1 MIEQNVGERQR
12 ARTRAALVWLR
23 LARVSHRLQQ
33 DGAGHLRRWEL
44 TPAQFDVLANV
55 GASPGL
61 SQQALADSLLVTK
74 GDVCQ
79 LLDRMSRGGLIARR
93 QEGRA
98 NRVFLTDTGE
108 RRYAEV
114 LPAHEARIASRLAV
128 LSPEELARLR
138 DSLRKLDRALR

>member
-1 MIEQNVGERQR
+1 MSEQKLGEHRR
-12 ARTRAALVWLR
+12 TRTRAALVWIR
-23 LARVSHRLQQ
+23 LARVSQKLRRA
-33 DGAGHLRRWEL
+33 GADHLRRWEL
-44 TPAQFDVLANV
+44 TPAQFDVLAHV

-61 SQQALADSLLVTK
+61 SQQELADSLLVTK
-74 GDVCQ
+74 GNVCQ

-98 NRVFLTDTGE
+98 NRVFLTDMGE

-114 LPAHEARIASRLAV
+114 VPAYEARIASRLAV
-128 LSPEELARLR
+128 LSPEELARLL